1 MNRTALLDVAT
12 KMLARVFLPLAET
25 RHPGVGRHHAAQWA
39 LRMRFPRERLTG
51 LHPRTRAAFETAR
64 AEALWRDGQ
73 LIGLTSGHRDAA
85 EQYRLYTE
93 AVRSAGSHQEARKW
107 VLPPNES
114 SHVQGTALDVRPC
127 EGARWLE
134 SNGERYGLFHRYD
147 NEPWH
152 FELCA
157 TRPARQPHPGAA
169 PLRRSC

>member
-1 MNRTALLDVAT
+1 MNRTAVLEVAT
-12 KMLARVFLPLAET
+12 KVLARVLLPVAHV
-25 RHPGVGRHHAAQWA
+25 RHPRAARYHAAQWA
-39 LRMRFPRERLTG
+39 LGLRFPRESLAG
-51 LHPRTRAAFETAR
+51 LHPAARRAFEGAR

-85 EQYRLYTE
+85 EQYRLYKE

-114 SHVQGTALDVRPC
+114 SHVRGTALDVRPC
-127 EGARWLE
+127 EGAQWLE
-134 SNGERYGLFHRYD
+134 RNGEQYGLYRRYD

-157 TRPARQPHPGAA
+157 TRPARQRQPGAA
-169 PLRRSC
+169 PVRRSC

>member
-1 MNRTALLDVAT
+1 MNRTALLEVAT
-12 KMLARVFLPLAET
+12 KMLARVLLPVAKA
-25 RHPGVGRHHAAQWA
+25 RHPRAAHHHAAQWA
-39 LRMRFPRERLTG
+39 LAMRFPRESLAG
-51 LHPRTRAAFETAR
+51 LHPETRKAFEAAR
-64 AEALWRDGQ
+64 AEAFWRDGQ

-85 EQYRLYTE
+85 EQYRLYKE
-93 AVRSAGSHQEARKW
+93 AVRGTGSHQEARKW

-127 EGARWLE
+127 EGAQWLE
-134 SNGERYGLFHRYD
+134 RNGETYGLYRRYD

-152 FELCA
+152 FELCG